1 MKRILC
7 LLSVAMLAVAQEP
20 ATPKKAADAGALSDP
35 ANPAK
40 WNDDAL
46 NTPRFPRKDYLRKRF
61 ENPST
66 QVELRSPM
74 HLEDYVQSDKLTLS
88 LKNYIDLVM
97 ANNTDVEIQRISVE
111 VQRNAITRAFAPF
124 DPSFFGSFNNQ
135 RTKTP
140 TTNTLQGAATL
151 NQLSQPTQFT
161 FNHTLDTGLQYTVGV
176 VANKLSTNDSFQL
189 YNPAYT
195 TQLTASFIQPLLR
208 NRGREINRLPI
219 TIARGNF
226 KSGQLNV
233 EASVQRLLVSAENAY
248 WDVIAAR
255 ETLIVQIK
263 ALELASEALKRSRRE
278 LELGAISPLDIFQPE
293 ASYASAEIQVSQS
306 KFRLEQTE
314 DALRRQIAVDLN
326 PKLRMLP
333 LELTETVLPPT
344 DDAAIDREDLFK
356 RALIARPDLKKIRN
370 DLVVDDLEIK
380 QASNLLRPDLSLRGG
395 YISTGRG
402 GTQFLRGANAGTVI
416 PGGILD
422 SFGQLF
428 QFGFPIWNFGLQLR
442 LPLRDRAAQ
451 AAVAD
456 TLLGKKLDALSAR
469 TIEQTIR
476 QDVLQAASQV
486 ESSKAS
492 VKLAMV
498 NRDLA
503 RKQLDAEQK
512 KYDLGVQT
520 IFFVLDAQTRLVN
533 AESQLVNQ
541 SVQYRRNLLNLSR
554 STGELLVER
563 GIRVQ

>member
-1 MKRILC
+1 MNRFFC
-7 LLSVAMLAVAQEP
+7 LFTMAMIAMAQQP
-20 ATPKKAADAGALSDP
+20 AAPEKSAAITDA
-35 ANPAK
+35 ANPPK
-40 WNDDAL
+40 WNTDPLD
-46 NTPRFPRKDYLRKRF
+46 TPQFPRKPFWRKRF

-66 QVELRSPM
+66 QVELRAPI
-74 HLEDYVQSDKLTLS
+74 HLDDYVQGEKLTLS

-97 ANNTDVEIQRISVE
+97 SNNTDVEIQRLSVE
-111 VQRNAITRAFAPF
+111 VSRNAITRAFAPF
-124 DPSFFGSFNNQ
+124 DPSFFGSFTNQ

-140 TTNTLQGAATL
+140 TTNTLQGATTL

-161 FNHTLDTGLQYTVGV
+161 FNHTLDTGLQYTAGFTSS
-176 VANKLSTNDSFQL
+176 KLSTNDSFQL
-189 YNPAYT
+189 FNPAYT
-195 TQLTASFIQPLLR
+195 TQFTTSFIQPLLR
-208 NRGREINRLPI
+208 NRGRDINRLPI

-226 KSGQLNV
+226 KSAGLNV
-233 EASVQRLLVSAENAY
+233 EASVQRLVVTAENAY

-255 ETLIVQIK
+255 ETLIVQLK
-263 ALELASEALKRSRRE
+263 ALELALEALKRSRRE

-306 KFRLEQTE
+306 KYRLEQAE
-314 DALRRQIAVDLN
+314 DALRRQMAVDLN
-326 PKLRMLP
+326 PKLRTLP
-333 LELTETVLPPT
+333 IELTETVLPPAEG
-344 DDAAIDREDLFK
+344 AAMDREELFK
-356 RALIARPDLKKIRN
+356 RALVSRPDLKKIQN
-370 DLVVDDLEIK
+370 DIAIDDYEIK
-380 QASNLLRPDLSLRGG
+380 QASNLLRPDFSLRGT

-402 GTQFLRGANAGTVI
+402 GTQNLRGGGIV
-416 PGGILD
+416 PGGFGD
-422 SFGQLF
+422 SLGQLF
-428 QFGFPIWNFGLQLR
+428 QFGFPIWSVGLQLR
-442 LPLRDRAAQ
+442 LPLRDRSAQ

-456 TLLGKKLDALSAR
+456 NLISKKLDALTAR
-469 TIEQTIR
+469 TLEQTIR
-476 QDVLQAASQV
+476 QDVLQAVSQV

-492 VKLAMV
+492 VKLAEV

-554 STGELLVER
+554 STGELLNER